1 MDNAKQ
7 GVRRGKFIING
18 DEIAQ
23 IFKPVLKEIIKLVR
37 GQIAATS
44 RDVKAILLVG
54 GFGESVYLRES
65 LRTAL
70 GSDIEILVPANSWT
84 AVVRGALM
92 KGLAR
97 TNPSLNQLQ
106 VHSRRA
112 RKHYGS
118 EWSIAY
124 DSNIHSRSRRRWSN
138 YHGSYRI
145 TVMHWYIKK
154 GEPVRE
160 EETTS
165 FHYHSH
171 NLVSEG
177 PPQRFSVPIAASLDP
192 ENTGAPMY
200 WSDGVKELVKLKTDL
215 SFIPEESIDRRTGE
229 DGEPYYSCSYDV
241 EMTNYSASTKYQM
254 VYKGIRYNSVE
265 AEYI

>member
-1 MDNAKQ
+1 MTVSNYFIVPGLMDNATQ

-23 IFKPVLKEIIKLVR
+23 IFRPVLREIIRLVR

-44 RDVKAILLVG
+44 RDVKAVLLVG

-70 GSDIEILVPANSWT
+70 GSDIEILVPANRQVPFDLRGSFVGTRIARLKSPSWT

-106 VHSRRA
+106 VRSRRA

-124 DSNIHSRSRRRWSN
+124 NSNIHSRNRW
-138 YHGSYRI
+138 Y
-145 TVMHWYIKK
+145 V
-154 GEPVRE
+154 
-160 EETTS
+160 
-165 FHYHSH
+165 F
-171 NLVSEG
+171 L
-177 PPQRFSVPIAASLDP
+177 
-192 ENTGAPMY
+192 
-200 WSDGVKELVKLKTDL
+200 
-215 SFIPEESIDRRTGE
+215 
-229 DGEPYYSCSYDV
+229 
-241 EMTNYSASTKYQM
+241 
-254 VYKGIRYNSVE
+254 RYNKNT
-265 AEYI
+265 